1 MVLEPLGQFAA
12 LASTTSR
19 RTAQPASGERWTAR
33 RICLRGRASLNP
45 EEVSS
50 LSIHQLSIGKSIGQV
65 TYSTGSE
72 SKRHPGSVK
81 FQEQRDIPVANQ
93 KVGAVGVSGDKAS

>member
-1 MVLEPLGQFAA
+1 MVLEPFGQFAA
-12 LASTTSR
+12 LASTTSLR
-19 RTAQPASGERWTAR
+19 AAQSARDERWTAR
-33 RICLRGRASLNP
+33 RICLRGRASMNP
-45 EEVSS
+45 GEVSTS
-50 LSIHQLSIGKSIGQV
+50 SIHQPSIRKSIGRV

-72 SKRHPGSVK
+72 SKQHPGFVQ